1 MYGKYRTAE
10 RGWYRAHLE
19 RSLDWIRRNSSQDD
33 HVLDAGGGAS
43 ALASDLLAHGFAR
56 ITVVD
61 LSQTALDE
69 ARAELK
75 RTHGAA
81 SAGVD
86 WIQGDLRLESVLLP
100 VVDVWH
106 DRAVFHFMTTDE
118 ERTDYVATL
127 RRSLKR
133 GGLLIVGTFNPDA
146 PPKCSALPVERYT
159 TEALAQAFGPDFEL
173 MDEATEGH
181 TTPGGMEQPYS
192 YVMMRRR

>member
-10 RGWYRAHLE
+10 RGWYRPHLE
-19 RSLDWIRRNSSQDD
+19 RSLDWILGASKKTD
-33 HVLDAGGGAS
+33 HILDAGGGAS
-43 ALASDLLAHGFAR
+43 ALASDLVAHGYTR

-61 LSQTALDE
+61 LAQTALDE
-69 ARAELK
+69 AAQETRSDA
-75 RTHGAA
+75 
-81 SAGVD
+81 VD
-86 WIQGDLRLESVLLP
+86 WIQGDLRLESLMLP

-118 ERTDYVATL
+118 ERAHYLATM

-159 TEALAQAFGPDFEL
+159 TEELAKVFGPDFTL
-173 MDEATEGH
+173 LEATTEGH
-181 TTPGGMEQPYS
+181 TTPGGTDQPYS
-192 YVMMRRR
+192 YIMMRRQ